1 MEFFKCISADLRIL
15 ARLIDDDEIDE
26 KELKY
31 QLQLLI
37 DELKPED
44 NEYNA

>member
-31 QLQLLI
+31 QLQLII
-37 DELKPED
+37 DELETEND
-44 NEYNA
+44 EYNA